1 MKSQDD
7 SREKKYDLLV
17 LLDVTFKT
25 EAYHYMCVSV
35 LTNYFQYP
43 DKNLTSLKIPT
54 AISYEQTMDQ
64 NSVMVYGWW
73 CNLWC
78 YLVLNSGTKFSSP
91 ICSAGTLGT
100 VALGLNM

>member
-1 MKSQDD
+1 MVYKFVDFISFEMLHQQCFLPLKEKYVAFRCFIFMKSQDD

-54 AISYEQTMDQ
+54 AISYE
-64 NSVMVYGWW
+64 
-73 CNLWC
+73 
-78 YLVLNSGTKFSSP
+78 
-91 ICSAGTLGT
+91 
-100 VALGLNM
+100 